1 MISTKYIQN
10 DMAKAIIKCSRCDE
24 TFSSGWDY
32 RWHFDKHID
41 EWWESEDKMEYIKQT
56 TT

>member
-1 MISTKYIQN
+1 
-10 DMAKAIIKCSRCDE
+10 MARAIIKCSRCDE

-41 EWWESEDKMEYIKQT
+41 EWWQAEDKAEYIRQT
-56 TT
+56 TTKINVNK

>member
-1 MISTKYIQN
+1 
-10 DMAKAIIKCSRCDE
+10 MAKPFIKCSRCDE

-56 TT
+56 TTKIKL